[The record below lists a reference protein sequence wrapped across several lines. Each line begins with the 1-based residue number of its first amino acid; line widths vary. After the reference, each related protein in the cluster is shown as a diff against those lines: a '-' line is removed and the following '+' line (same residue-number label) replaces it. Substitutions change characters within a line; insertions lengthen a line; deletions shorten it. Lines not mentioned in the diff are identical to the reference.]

1 MPEMKD
7 RISQRFEFLNTGN
20 SFTALLS
27 EMLLFVGEA
36 LPAAADKETVLFKA
50 KYILTE
56 LLTNAIKHSGTNSS
70 FFDIDIENKALRINK
85 TDTGRPLKFA
95 LLNEQTYPYSTCIA
109 GDAMHVLYASCLQ
122 PGVIKF
128 FAKENTD
135 DTEFD
140 INNIFEH
147 FGLLIITKSSDDF
160 RYFYEAQTGLNHFE
174 TKVNF

>member
-20 SFTALLS
+20 SFTSLLS
-27 EMLLFVGEA
+27 KMLLFIGDA

-50 KYILTE
+50 KYVLTE

-70 FFDIDIENKALRINK
+70 FFDIDIENQALRINK
-85 TDTGRPLKFA
+85 TDTGQPLKFA
-95 LLNEQTYPYSTCIA
+95 LPNEQTYPYSTRIA

-122 PGVIKF
+122 PGTIKF

-135 DTEFD
+135 DAEFD

-160 RYFYEAQTGLNHFE
+160 KYFYEAKTGLNRFE
-174 TKVNF
+174 TTIKF